1 MDFCCGMPSK
11 NACRSYVSPISGDRL
26 ILSFLT
32 LLHAHAHKDWAARLN
47 AFLPIANFAHFQHT
61 SIAAKRC
68 TCVFVVF
75 FLFFLAVRW
84 PKAHASTTV
93 LTILMSFISITP
105 IYLFSNIYLFDHSF
119 MHIYFICTLKL
130 LKCGVCLCLCAAVAA
145 FLLFPACLPI
155 LLWM

>member
-1 MDFCCGMPSK
+1 MDVACQAKMHVARMCLRFQAIDWSCLFLHFYTRTRTRTEPRGSMPFCQS
-11 NACRSYVSPISGDRL
+11 RISHIFNTLRL
-26 ILSFLT
+26 RQRDVRVCLWF
-32 LLHAHAHKDWAARLN
+32 
-47 AFLPIANFAHFQHT
+47 
-61 SIAAKRC
+61 
-68 TCVFVVF
+68 F
-75 FLFFLAVRW
+75 FLFFVAVRW